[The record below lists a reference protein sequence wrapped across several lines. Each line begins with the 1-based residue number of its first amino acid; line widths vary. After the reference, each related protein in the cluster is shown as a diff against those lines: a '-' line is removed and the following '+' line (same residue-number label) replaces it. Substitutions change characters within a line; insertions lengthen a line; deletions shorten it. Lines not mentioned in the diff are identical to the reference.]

1 MIPFSAAIFAISVLW
16 WLLLGDG
23 VGLFRSKF
31 TPQAL
36 VWVNRVSGLVVV
48 GFGVFAF
55 GKVLLPH

>member
-1 MIPFSAAIFAISVLW
+1 MIPFAAAIFAISVLW

-36 VWVNRVSGLVVV
+36 VWVNRISGIVVV
-48 GFGVFAF
+48 GFWVFAF